1 MIMKNKINLVLLFL
15 AIFLLISIF
24 TLSFFYFNSLKKSGD
39 ELESLEKTL
48 EQASADSKIK
58 DQVISE
64 HKILIK
70 NLNKLMSTVYYGL
83 AVRADDSKSEKSFT
97 AFSIYHNERFYI
109 ITAGHCI
116 EYKEFVYTDF
126 RFKSN
131 TDNIWLYPELLYF
144 ENDYNNN
151 RDFAIF
157 YHPDIKTG
165 LIADTINNE
174 PRYVLGNIHNKI
186 NFLKEFDTA
195 EGGESGSP
203 ILNSSC
209 KLVGVVIKN
218 NNEYTPINIITE
230 KIDNLSGMR

>member
-1 MIMKNKINLVLLFL
+1 MKGSILLL
-15 AIFLLISIF
+15 
-24 TLSFFYFNSLKKSGD
+24 
-39 ELESLEKTL
+39 
-48 EQASADSKIK
+48 QA
-58 DQVISE
+58 
-64 HKILIK
+64 
-70 NLNKLMSTVYYGL
+70 TV
-83 AVRADDSKSEKSFT
+83 SS
-97 AFSIYHNERFYI
+97 
-109 ITAGHCI
+109 
-116 EYKEFVYTDF
+116 

-203 ILNSSC
+203 ILTSSC

-230 KIDNLSGMR
+230 KIDNLSGMQ

>member
-1 MIMKNKINLVLLFL
+1 MGNKINLVLLFV

-24 TLSFFYFNSLKKSGD
+24 ILSFFYFTGLKSSGD

-48 EQASADSKIK
+48 EQTTDDSKIK
-58 DQVISE
+58 DQVIYE
-64 HKILIK
+64 HEILIK
-70 NLNKLMSTVYYGL
+70 NLNKLMSTAYFGL
-83 AVRADDSKSEKSFT
+83 AVRADESKSEKSFT
-97 AFSIYHNERFYI
+97 AFSMYHNDRFYI

-116 EYKEFVYTDF
+116 EYREFVYTDF
-126 RFKSN
+126 GFKSN
-131 TDNIWLYPELLYF
+131 TDNIWLYPDLLYY
-144 ENDYNNN
+144 ENDYCNN

-157 YHPDIKTG
+157 YHPEIKTG

-195 EGGESGSP
+195 ENGESGSP

-230 KIDNLSGMR
+230 KIDDLSNMQ